1 MEAPVDIRKATLSD
15 EEDVAVLIREL
26 GQAVG
31 VSGDV
36 NPVMWY
42 STLRKMIASPEWT
55 FLLAQE
61 RRANMGLLILLILPS
76 LYHGGN
82 YAAITELI
90 VSQDAQGHGV
100 GSELVEEAKRLAR
113 TMGCEELD
121 VSVEVENQKA
131 KGFYE
136 KLGFE
141 KKHADYGMK
150 L

>member
-1 MEAPVDIRKATLSD
+1 MVEIRKATLAD

-26 GQAVG
+26 GQAMG

-36 NPVMWY
+36 NPVSWY

-55 FLLAQE
+55 FLLAEQG
-61 RRANMGLLILLILPS
+61 AKKYGLLILLILPS

-90 VSQDAQGHGV
+90 VSGNCQGKGV
-100 GSELVEEAKRLAR
+100 GAALVDEAKRLAR
-113 TMGCEELD
+113 TMGCDELD
-121 VSVEVENQKA
+121 VSVEIENERA

-136 KLGFE
+136 KLGFV
-141 KKHADYGMK
+141 KKHADYGMA

>member
-1 MEAPVDIRKATLSD
+1 MLEIRKATLSD
-15 EEDVAVLIREL
+15 EEQVAVLIREL
-26 GQAVG
+26 GQTVG
-31 VSGDV
+31 VTGDV
-36 NPVMWY
+36 NPVSWY

-55 FLLAQE
+55 FLLAKDGNQ
-61 RRANMGLLILLILPS
+61 NTGLLILLILPS

-82 YAAITELI
+82 YASITELI
-90 VSQDAQGHGV
+90 VTADAQNKGV
-100 GSELVEEAKRLAR
+100 GALLVEEAKHMAR
-113 TMGCEELD
+113 TMGCDELD
-121 VSVEVENQKA
+121 VSVEVENEKA

>member
-1 MEAPVDIRKATLSD
+1 MEIRKATLSD
-15 EEDVAVLIREL
+15 EEQVAILIREL
-26 GQAVG
+26 GEAIG

-36 NPVMWY
+36 NPVTWY
-42 STLRKMIASPEWT
+42 STLRKMLASPEWT
-55 FLLAQE
+55 FIIAEE
-61 RRANMGLLILLILPS
+61 RKRSMGLLILVILPS

-90 VSQDAQGHGV
+90 VTKEVQNKGV
-100 GSELVEEAKRLAR
+100 GALLVKEAKKISRL
-113 TMGCEELD
+113 MGCEELD
-121 VSVEVENQKA
+121 VSVEVENDKA

-136 KLGFE
+136 RLGFE

>member
-1 MEAPVDIRKATLSD
+1 MDIRKATLSD
-15 EEDVAVLIREL
+15 EEQVAVLIREL
-26 GQAVG
+26 GEAIG

-36 NPVMWY
+36 NPVTWY
-42 STLRKMIASPEWT
+42 STLRKMLASPEWT
-55 FLLAQE
+55 FIMAEE
-61 RRANMGLLILLILPS
+61 RKRTMGLLILVILPS

-90 VSQDAQGHGV
+90 VTKEAQNKGV
-100 GSELVEEAKRLAR
+100 GAILVEDAKRISRL
-113 TMGCEELD
+113 MGCEELD
-121 VSVEVENQKA
+121 VSVEVENEKA

-136 KLGFE
+136 RLGLE

>member
-1 MEAPVDIRKATLSD
+1 MVEIRKATLSD
-15 EEDVAVLIREL
+15 EEEVAVLIREL

-31 VSGDV
+31 VTGDV
-36 NPVMWY
+36 NPVSWY

-55 FLLAQE
+55 FLVARDGSQPV
-61 RRANMGLLILLILPS
+61 GLLILLILPS

-82 YAAITELI
+82 RASITELI
-90 VSQDAQGHGV
+90 VTSDAQNKGV
-100 GSELVEEAKRLAR
+100 GALLVEEAKRISR

-121 VSVEVENQKA
+121 VSVEVQNEKA

>member
-1 MEAPVDIRKATLSD
+1 MIEIRKATLAD

-31 VSGDV
+31 VSGDI
-36 NPVMWY
+36 NPVSWY

-55 FLLAQE
+55 FLLAEEGQQKT
-61 RRANMGLLILLILPS
+61 GLLIILILPS

-90 VSQDAQGHGV
+90 VTKEYQGKGV
-100 GSELVEEAKRLAR
+100 GAMLVEEAKRLAR

-121 VSVEVENQKA
+121 VSVEVDNETA

-136 KLGFE
+136 KLGFK
-141 KKHADYGMK
+141 KKHADYGME

>member
-1 MEAPVDIRKATLSD
+1 MIEIRKATLAD

-31 VSGDV
+31 VTGGDV
-36 NPVMWY
+36 NPVSWY
-42 STLRKMIASPEWT
+42 STLRKMIASPEWS
-55 FLLAQE
+55 FLLAEEGQKHY
-61 RRANMGLLILLILPS
+61 GLLILLILPS

-90 VSQDAQGHGV
+90 VTEAAQGKGT
-100 GSELVEEAKRLAR
+100 GQMLVEEAKRLAR
-113 TMGCEELD
+113 TMGCETID
-121 VSVEVENQKA
+121 VSVEVDNEQA

-136 KLGFE
+136 KLGFK
-141 KKHADYGMK
+141 KKHADYGMD

>member
-1 MEAPVDIRKATLSD
+1 MIEIRKATLAD

-31 VSGDV
+31 VPSGDV
-36 NPVMWY
+36 NPVSWY

-55 FLLAQE
+55 FILAE
-61 RRANMGLLILLILPS
+61 EGPKKIGLLILLILPS

-90 VSQDAQGHGV
+90 VTKDSQGRGV
-100 GSELVEEAKRLAR
+100 GEMLVEEAKRIAR

-121 VSVEVENQKA
+121 VSVEVQNEKA
-131 KGFYE
+131 IGFYE